1 MASGGEPPSHRTQIR
16 RSSGPWRLPQGKM
29 GRERGGDG
37 EVASACFLSRASPS
51 PARWKE
57 RLGDDAG
64 KRTGSMGKRCTFLLP
79 SGDQID
85 QLGTS
90 TRHGRRENQARA
102 HKQPQRCGKCPQN
115 SYIRP
120 SLQLVVH
127 LPSVAF
133 KVEKMMLFPYGFP
146 RL

>member
-1 MASGGEPPSHRTQIR
+1 MTQ
-16 RSSGPWRLPQGKM
+16 
-29 GRERGGDG
+29 GREQGQWG
-37 EVASACFLSRASPS
+37 SAAC
-51 PARWKE
+51 
-57 RLGDDAG
+57 
-64 KRTGSMGKRCTFLLP
+64 FLLP

-85 QLGTS
+85 QC
-90 TRHGRRENQARA
+90 HGRRENQARA

>member
-1 MASGGEPPSHRTQIR
+1 MTQ
-16 RSSGPWRLPQGKM
+16 
-29 GRERGGDG
+29 GREQGQWG
-37 EVASACFLSRASPS
+37 SA
-51 PARWKE
+51 AR
-57 RLGDDAG
+57 
-64 KRTGSMGKRCTFLLP
+64 FLLL

-115 SYIRP
+115 SYMRP

-133 KVEKMMLFPYGFP
+133 RVEKMMLFPYGFP